1 MNLQINKKWMII
13 ICISVLIVCCF
24 YYFYAKEPVKS
35 EVVKVEE
42 MDMNEFEETISVNE
56 KEHVDNGE
64 ERTSIVIDV
73 KGAVLK
79 PGVYEVPVD
88 SRVYEAIQEAGGLN
102 EKADELAV
110 NLASPLQDGMVVY
123 IPIKGET
130 KENPFISQNVA
141 EDPSQKKVNIN
152 LATSEE
158 LQTLTGIG
166 PSKAESIISYR
177 EEHGPFTKIE
187 DLLEVTGIGDKSFE
201 KLREEITVK

>member
-1 MNLQINKKWMII
+1 VNLQINKKWMII
-13 ICISVLIVCCF
+13 ICVSVLIVCCF
-24 YYFYAKEPVKS
+24 YYFYAMEPMKS
-35 EVVKVEE
+35 EVVKIEE
-42 MDMNEFEETISVNE
+42 MDMNEFEETISSNE
-56 KEHVDNGE
+56 KEPVDNGE

-79 PGVYEVPVD
+79 PGVYEVPQD
-88 SRVYEAIQEAGGLN
+88 ARVYEAIQEAGGLS
-102 EKADELAV
+102 EKADELSV
-110 NLASPLQDGMVVY
+110 NLASSLQDGMVVY

-177 EEHGPFTKIE
+177 EEQGPFTKIE

>member
-13 ICISVLIVCCF
+13 ICVSVLIVCCF
-24 YYFYAKEPVKS
+24 YYFYAMEPMKS
-35 EVVKVEE
+35 EVVKIEE
-42 MDMNEFEETISVNE
+42 MDMNEFEETISSNE
-56 KEHVDNGE
+56 KEPVDNGE

-79 PGVYEVPVD
+79 PGVYEVPQD
-88 SRVYEAIQEAGGLN
+88 ARVYEAIQEAGGLS
-102 EKADELAV
+102 EKADELSV
-110 NLASPLQDGMVVY
+110 NLASSLQDGMVVY

-177 EEHGPFTKIE
+177 EEQGPFTKIE

>member
-13 ICISVLIVCCF
+13 ICVSVLIVCCF
-24 YYFYAKEPVKS
+24 YYFYAMEPMKS
-35 EVVKVEE
+35 EVVKIEE
-42 MDMNEFEETISVNE
+42 MDMNEFEETISSNE
-56 KEHVDNGE
+56 KEPVDNGE

-79 PGVYEVPVD
+79 PGVYEVPQD
-88 SRVYEAIQEAGGLN
+88 ARVYEAIQEAGGLS
-102 EKADELAV
+102 EKADELSV
-110 NLASPLQDGMVVY
+110 NLASSLQDGMVVY

-166 PSKAESIISYR
+166 PSKAVSIISYR
-177 EEHGPFTKIE
+177 EEQGPFTKIE

>member
-1 MNLQINKKWMII
+1 VNLQINKKWMII
-13 ICISVLIVCCF
+13 ICVSVLIVCCF
-24 YYFYAKEPVKS
+24 YYFYAMEPMKS
-35 EVVKVEE
+35 EVVKIEE
-42 MDMNEFEETISVNE
+42 MDMNEFEETISSNE
-56 KEHVDNGE
+56 KEPVDNGE

-79 PGVYEVPVD
+79 PGVYEVPQD
-88 SRVYEAIQEAGGLN
+88 ARVYEAIQEAGGLS
-102 EKADELAV
+102 EKADELSV
-110 NLASPLQDGMVVY
+110 NLASSLQDGMVVY

-166 PSKAESIISYR
+166 PSKAVSIISYR
-177 EEHGPFTKIE
+177 EEQGPFTKIE